1 MRITIERLRT
11 WIVLLAVVLLAAIL
25 GFFGY
30 ARYRVRHVGRD
41 LPGKLGLEIQ
51 QSTNGFTL
59 SKSEGG
65 RTLFTLH
72 ASKAVQYKQG
82 GGDGGRAVL
91 HDVSITLY
99 GRDNA
104 GADHVYGSEFEYDPA
119 TGVARANGRVKIDIE
134 APAGAGGAAGI
145 APGTKAGASTVHV
158 TTSGLMFNQ
167 KTGRAETPET
177 LKFTFAQ
184 SHGSAKGASYDSNEG
199 LLVLQSAVDLHSEK
213 NGSDVTIEAA
223 HAEFDRGSRQL
234 TLLKDQT
241 EYQQTHSSSDQALV
255 FFRDDGTAEKIDAR
269 GHVLV
274 KDSLGRNLKS
284 TVAEVLLDGRGAP
297 QQVTF
302 EGGLFFAALE
312 ADHDIHGDANTGV
325 LQMGAQGGL
334 EHVQMRNAASVVD
347 QEDSPPGNPHGSV
360 TRQVQATQIDIDLTT
375 GDQGGRTG
383 GQAEAKSILAKG
395 GATVTEHTI
404 YAKAMPQNTAIKG
417 DQLFATLK
425 DGRSLDTLRGD
436 GNTYLTNTNP
446 NGVSQTSS
454 GDTLEVKFASE
465 GPAKPLATRAE
476 RKKGAGLA
484 TPGNAPGSAISGS
497 AIPGLVES
505 AVQRGHLQMVE
516 TQPPAAGEK
525 EGSRATASA
534 DRATFHG
541 PAQTVLLEGG
551 TPRLSDQGSELTAE
565 TIEFNRGT
573 GAVTAIGA
581 VRASYNGGSGGL
593 GTGVGGGAAG
603 GPTKEPAH
611 AVAAKAVF
619 DHGRDEVTFTG
630 GTENA
635 RLWQGA
641 DSVSAPVLVLSRKQ
655 QTLTAHGD
663 GSNAAVHAVFA
674 GTRAIGD
681 GAARPATKTKTAG
694 SAVVRV
700 SSVSLLYSAAE
711 RKATFKGNVVAQ
723 QPGATVRTE
732 VAEIYLTQ
740 NIAGTVGTPKA
751 PGPASGHPQG
761 SSISKPQVSSIP
773 NPQGAL
779 DRMVAQGKVQFEGGG
794 RKGSGEK
801 LVYTAADSKFVLT
814 GTTAQPAQIVDPERG
829 TVSGSSLIFTDRD
842 DSVIV
847 NGGHSH
853 AVTETRIA
861 N

>member
-51 QSTNGFTL
+51 QSTSGFTL

-72 ASKAVQYKQG
+72 ASKAVQYKG
-82 GGDGGRAVL
+82 GGRAVL

-99 GRDNA
+99 GKDNA
-104 GADHVYGSEFEYDPA
+104 GADHVYGSEFEYDPE
-119 TGVARANGRVKIDIE
+119 TGVARANGPVKIDIQ
-134 APAGAGGAAGI
+134 APAGAGGPAGI
-145 APGTKAGASTVHV
+145 APGTKGGASTVHV

-177 LKFTFAQ
+177 LNFTFAQ

-284 TVAEVLLDGRGAP
+284 TVAEVLLDGSGAP

-325 LQMGAQGGL
+325 LQMGAKGGL

-360 TRQVQATQIDIDLTT
+360 TRQVQATQIDIALTP
-375 GDQGGRTG
+375 GDQGGKTG
-383 GQAEAKSILAKG
+383 GRAEAKSILAKG

-404 YAKAMPQNTAIKG
+404 YAKAMPQNTTIKG

-465 GPAKPLATRAE
+465 APAKHPATRAGS
-476 RKKGAGLA
+476 KKAAGLA
-484 TPGNAPGSAISGS
+484 TPGNAPGSATSDSAIPGLAIPGL

-505 AVQRGHLQMVE
+505 AVQQGHLQMVE

-551 TPRLSDQGSELTAE
+551 TPRLNDQGSELTAQ

-581 VRASYNGGSGGL
+581 VRASYNGGSGG
-593 GTGVGGGAAG
+593 VGSGMA
-603 GPTKEPAH
+603 KEPAH
-611 AVAAKAVF
+611 AVATKAVF

-641 DSVSAPVLVLSRKQ
+641 DSVSAQVLVLSRKQ

-663 GSNAAVHAVFA
+663 GGNAAVHAVFA
-674 GTRAIGD
+674 STRAAGD
-681 GAARPATKTKTAG
+681 GPAQPATKTKTAG

-723 QPGATVRTE
+723 QPGATVRTD

-740 NIAGTVGTPKA
+740 NTSGTVGAPKA

-761 SSISKPQVSSIP
+761 SSISKPQGSSIP

-779 DRMVAQGKVQFEGGG
+779 DRIVAQGKVHFEGGG
-794 RKGSGEK
+794 RKGTGEK

>member
-11 WIVLLAVVLLAAIL
+11 WIVVLAVVLLAAIL

-41 LPGKLGLEIQ
+41 LPGKLGLEVQ

-82 GGDGGRAVL
+82 GRGGGRAVL
-91 HDVSITLY
+91 HDVNITVY
-99 GRDNA
+99 GKDNVR
-104 GADHVYGSEFEYDPA
+104 ADQVYGSEFDYDPD
-119 TGVARANGRVKIDIE
+119 TGVARADGPVKIEIQ
-134 APAGAGGAAGI
+134 APAGA
-145 APGTKAGASTVHV
+145 PEAGAPKTGGTGQSGTVHV

-167 KTGRAETPET
+167 KTGIAETPEM

-199 LLVLQSAVDLHSEK
+199 LLVLKSAVDLHSEK
-213 NGSDVTIEAA
+213 NGSELTIGAG
-223 HAEFDRGSRQL
+223 HAEFDRSSRQL
-234 TLLKDQT
+234 TLLKEQT
-241 EYQQTHSSSDQALV
+241 EYQQTQSSSDQALV
-255 FFRDDGTAEKIDAR
+255 FFRTDGTVEKIDAR

-284 TVAEVLLDGRGAP
+284 TAAEVLLDTSGAP

-312 ADHDIHGDANTGV
+312 AGHDIHGDSNTGV
-325 LQMGAQGGL
+325 LQMGACGGL
-334 EHVQMRNAASVVD
+334 EHVQMHNAASVVD

-360 TRQVQATQIDIDLTT
+360 TRQVQASEIDIDLAA
-375 GDQGGRTG
+375 GDRGRA
-383 GQAEAKSILAKG
+383 QAKSILAKG

-404 YAKAMPQNTAIKG
+404 YASAMPQNTTIKG
-417 DQLFATLK
+417 DQLFATLR

-446 NGVSQTSS
+446 SGISQTSS

-465 GPAKPLATRAE
+465 AQAKAKQPAVLHTSARAD
-476 RKKGAGLA
+476 RKKAASAAVPSLA
-484 TPGNAPGSAISGS
+484 IA
-497 AIPGLVES
+497 GLVES

-516 TQPPAAGEK
+516 TDPAGAGKK
-525 EGSRATASA
+525 EATRATASA
-534 DRATFHG
+534 DHATFNG

-551 TPRLSDQGSELTAE
+551 TPRLQDEGSELTAQ
-565 TIEFNRGT
+565 TLEFNRGT
-573 GAVTAIGA
+573 GAVTATGT
-581 VRASYNGGSGGL
+581 VRASYNGTSG
-593 GTGVGGGAAG
+593 TASGAGQEA
-603 GPTKEPAH
+603 AH

-619 DHGRDEVTFTG
+619 DHGRDDVTFTG

-655 QTLTAHGD
+655 QTLTARGD
-663 GSNAAVHAVFA
+663 ANGAGAGTGAATAVKAVFA
-674 GTRAIGD
+674 SSVTPGNGANGTAGKTRA
-681 GAARPATKTKTAG
+681 AAP
-694 SAVVRV
+694 AVVRV

-711 RKATFKGNVVAQ
+711 RKATFKGSVVAQ
-723 QPGATVRTE
+723 QPGATVRTDL
-732 VAEIYLTQ
+732 AEIYLTGR
-740 NIAGTVGTPKA
+740 ALTGRAEGADRSA
-751 PGPASGHPQG
+751 PSPAT
-761 SSISKPQVSSIP
+761 SIP

-779 DRMVAQGKVQFEGGG
+779 DRIVAEGKVQFEGGS
-794 RKGSGEK
+794 RKGSGER
-801 LVYTAADSKFVLT
+801 LVYTAADRKFVLT
-814 GTTAQPAQIVDPERG
+814 GTAAQPARIADPVRG
-829 TVSGSSLIFTDRD
+829 TVTGSSLIFSERD
-842 DSVIV
+842 DSVMV
-847 NGGHSH
+847 NGGPSH
-853 AVTETRIA
+853 AVTETRVSH
-861 N
+861 